1 MRKRVLTGGRAGP
14 QRCGAGSAMGAAFV
28 LAAAVV
34 LAMPS
39 VATADEDDVQR
50 QLMGRDLAAAGALV
64 IVSDDDLGGVFAAGE
79 TVELAAP
86 TREDALL
93 AGRRVEVRAS
103 VGDDAYLAGQSVD
116 VSAPVAGRVVAAG
129 EFVTL
134 DARAATGGGVRL
146 FGRRVEVAGTVAGD
160 SWIAAESVRLAGT
173 FGGDVTVTAKT
184 VDIDADAR
192 FDGMLVTRAPEEPA
206 VPDAV
211 APPERRRYETWQP
224 EDWEWGPPGPWRAL
238 FGMALGAVVVF
249 PLSLLV
255 AGGIL
260 LAAAGGLMDRIAAI
274 GRARPGASI
283 GAGLVTLAVWAVAA
297 LLLLMTLIG
306 APLGILL
313 TLALPLI
320 VMLGYV
326 AGALALAL
334 GAWISLGRALP
345 GGLGRFGLLALA
357 LFVLAIVGLIPI
369 AGFIVGVLVT
379 LAGLGATALALRG
392 GAGAKMAPAG

>member
-14 QRCGAGSAMGAAFV
+14 QRWSAGSAMAAAFV
-28 LAAAVV
+28 LAAAVGS
-34 LAMPS
+34 AMPS
-39 VATADEDDVQR
+39 AANADEDDVQR
-50 QLMGRDLAAAGALV
+50 QFMGRDLAAAGDLV
-64 IVSDDDLGGVFAAGE
+64 VVSDDDLGGVFAAGE
-79 TVELAAP
+79 TVELVSP

-93 AGRRVEVRAS
+93 AGRRVKVRAAI
-103 VGDDAYLAGQSVD
+103 GDDAYLAGQSVD
-116 VSAPVAGRVVAAG
+116 VSAPVVGRVVAAG
-129 EFVTL
+129 EFITL
-134 DARAATGGGVRL
+134 DSRAAAGGGVRL
-146 FGRRVEVAGTVAGD
+146 FGRRVEVAGAVAGD
-160 SWIAAESVRLAGT
+160 SWIAAESVRLAGA

-184 VDIDADAR
+184 VDIDPAAR
-192 FDGMLVTRAPEEPA
+192 FDGLLVYRSPEEPA
-206 VPDAV
+206 VPDAA
-211 APPERRRYETWQP
+211 APPERRRYEKWEP
-224 EDWEWGPPGPWRAL
+224 EDWEWGLPGPWSAV
-238 FGMALGAVVVF
+238 FGMLFGAVVVF

-274 GRARPGASI
+274 GRRRPGASI

-334 GAWISLGRALP
+334 GAWTSLGKAPP
-345 GGLGRFGLLALA
+345 GGFGRFGLLALA
-357 LFVLAIVGLIPI
+357 LFVLAIVGLIPV

-392 GAGAKMAPAG
+392 TGAAARS